1 MINVKAHNKTK
12 IASAVALATVMLYQ
26 PAYVIAQESASL
38 EEIIV
43 TATRRD
49 MKASDIP
56 FNISAITGDEI
67 EAANIVDIQELMR
80 AMPGITV
87 ADGGGRFAENNNVI
101 SIRGLN
107 QIVVDSRALF
117 PKIHKL

>member
-1 MINVKAHNKTK
+1 MNPKLKFHKTK
-12 IASAVALATVMLYQ
+12 IATAITLSSLIAQTPQIAVA
-26 PAYVIAQESASL
+26 QEQTL

-49 MKASDIP
+49 MVPSEIP

-67 EAANIVDIQELMR
+67 EEAHVTDMEGLMR

-87 ADGGGRFAENNNVI
+87 ADGGGRFSENNNVI
-101 SIRGLN
+101 TIRGLN
-107 QIVVDSRALF
+107 VDHLRLIDDF
-117 PKIHKL
+117 